1 MSPATRPAKRSTRPP
16 ANRPTVRNA
25 SRTSHGSRTQL
36 PSSAQSAQSDTQP
49 TPSGTQNAA
58 IACDIFCAVIDNF
71 GDIGVCWR
79 LARQLA
85 TEHGWQV
92 RVFVDDLRAFHALCP
107 AVETDRARQTVQGIV
122 VEHWHEPAHAG
133 DTLAVADVVIEAF
146 ACELPPVYVAAMA
159 RRAAAPVWINLE
171 YLSAED
177 WVADFHLRPSPHPR
191 HPLVKTF
198 FFPGLAPGTG
208 GVLKERDLD
217 AQRAAFEASPGARE
231 QWWRDTVGTAMP
243 TADSTVISLFA
254 YENPAVDA
262 LLEQWRDAP
271 APIVLL
277 VPEGRISGALAR
289 FFGLPSFA
297 AGSHATRGSLTA
309 HALAFT
315 EQPGYDRLLWAS
327 DLNFVRG
334 EDSFVRAQWA
344 ARPFVWHIYPQAD
357 DAHLAKLD
365 AALAHYAHGAHPHAL
380 PAAARD
386 ALTRFWHAWNGVGAP
401 DRAAL
406 WSALWTDFADHLPA
420 LTARAGQWARE
431 LARAG
436 DLAGNLAEYAKSQ
449 LK

>member
-1 MSPATRPAKRSTRPP
+1 MSAASRA
-16 ANRPTVRNA
+16 VVCNA
-25 SRTSHGSRTQL
+25 SRTPRAARKPL
-36 PSSAQSAQSDTQP
+36 AQPDAQPELHAPDDT
-49 TPSGTQNAA
+49 T

-85 TEHGWQV
+85 AEHGWQV
-92 RVFVDDLRAFHALCP
+92 RLFVDDLRAFHALCP
-107 AVETDRARQTVQGIV
+107 VIDTGLARQSAQGIV
-122 VEHWHEPAHAG
+122 VEHWREPTHAG
-133 DTLAVADVVIEAF
+133 DTLEVADVVIEAF

-159 RRAAAPVWINLE
+159 RRARAPVWLNLD

-191 HPLVKTF
+191 YPLVKTF

-208 GVLKERDLD
+208 GVLKEHDLD
-217 AQRAAFEASPGARE
+217 AQRAAFDASESVRAA
-231 QWWRDTVGTAMP
+231 WWRDRVGAPLP
-243 TADSTVISLFA
+243 TADTTVISLFA

-262 LLEQWRDAP
+262 LLEQWRDSAS
-271 APIVLL
+271 PIVLL

-289 FFGLPSFA
+289 FFSLPSFA
-297 AGSHATRGSLTA
+297 AGTHAQRGNLAA

-315 EQPGYDRLLWAS
+315 DQSGYDRLLWAS

-357 DAHLAKLD
+357 DAHLPKLD
-365 AALAHYAHGAHPHAL
+365 AALAHYARSL
-380 PAAARD
+380 PTAARD

-401 DRAAL
+401 DWATL
-406 WSALWTDFADHLPA
+406 WADFSRHRPA
-420 LTARAGQWARE
+420 LTARATQWAHE

-436 DLAGNLAEYAKSQ
+436 DLAGNLARFAKTQ